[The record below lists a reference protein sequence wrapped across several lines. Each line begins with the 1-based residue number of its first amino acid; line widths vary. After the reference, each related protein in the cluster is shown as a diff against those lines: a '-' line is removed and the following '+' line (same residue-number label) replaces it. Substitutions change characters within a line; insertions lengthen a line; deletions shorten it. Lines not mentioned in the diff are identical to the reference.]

1 MALEE
6 PGSSSRQPTAVT
18 GPQNFRSRTSEPQG
32 CGWASRATGAGEE
45 EVVAVQREAVSCS
58 DPAVREQLLAR
69 KREGRRAAA
78 GEEAPWLLGCGNG
91 GREPVRS
98 GRAWAGAG
106 GGSGGWRGGVGL
118 GGGGA
123 ASAAHSGQPGSRLS
137 EATGIT
143 LKRKGWAE
151 FGGRGSWPKDLLR
164 VPVVSPPPTAQAILL
179 GCTSSLRKPLESSP
193 SLLPVFLPVSWPFF

>member
-1 MALEE
+1 MALGE

-18 GPQNFRSRTSEPQG
+18 GRQNLRSRTSEPQG

-69 KREGRRAAA
+69 KAEGPRAAA

-91 GREPVRS
+91 GGEPMRG
-98 GRAWAGAG
+98 GRAWARGAG
-106 GGSGGWRGGVGL
+106 RRSICCPQ
-118 GGGGA
+118 
-123 ASAAHSGQPGSRLS
+123 GQPGSKLS
-137 EATGIT
+137 EATGIP

-151 FGGRGSWPKDLLR
+151 FEGRGSWPKDLLR
-164 VPVVSPPPTAQAILL
+164 VPVVPPDPSP
-179 GCTSSLRKPLESSP
+179 KPFSRAALAP
-193 SLLPVFLPVSWPFF
+193 SGTL

>member
-1 MALEE
+1 MTDNNSRYVVGTECSGF
-6 PGSSSRQPTAVT
+6 GSS
-18 GPQNFRSRTSEPQG
+18 
-32 CGWASRATGAGEE
+32 
-45 EVVAVQREAVSCS
+45 
-58 DPAVREQLLAR
+58 EQ
-69 KREGRRAAA
+69 
-78 GEEAPWLLGCGNG
+78 
-91 GREPVRS
+91 
-98 GRAWAGAG
+98 AGAG
-106 GGSGGWRGGVGL
+106 DQDL
-118 GGGGA
+118 GARALLA
-123 ASAAHSGQPGSRLS
+123 APSAAHSGQPGSRLS